1 MKGLEGLGTISDL
14 PIGPLG
20 LALKSEHQTFATA
33 FRFSAIQTTICS
45 IDLACDFRKKK
56 EIYRELILRSHVLEL
71 VTKQAMLES
80 S

>member
-33 FRFSAIQTTICS
+33 FRFSAIQTTFAVLIWLV
-45 IDLACDFRKKK
+45 ILEKKT
-56 EIYRELILRSHVLEL
+56 YRELIPRSHVLEL